1 MGKHLERELEK
12 LERQVLSLSAVVE
25 ENVRRAVQA
34 LEKADEK
41 LAQKVIETDIEV
53 DHAEVDVEEEC
64 LKLLALYQPVAID
77 LRFIVAVLKI
87 NNDLER
93 IGDLAVNIA
102 ERALF
107 LATEPPVTTSFDF
120 LGMAEKA
127 QAMVRKS
134 LDALVS
140 MDAGLAREVCAS
152 DDEIDAMNRRMY
164 QQVEE
169 GIQEHPD
176 QMRSLVHI
184 LSTSRHLERIA
195 DHATNIAEDVIY
207 MIEGIIARH
216 RTEDYRTLT
225 PPRSGQNAATA

>member
-1 MGKHLERELEK
+1 MSKHLERELERLRK
-12 LERQVLSLSAVVE
+12 QVLSLSAVVE
-25 ENVRRAVQA
+25 ENVRQAVQA
-34 LEKADEK
+34 LEKREEK
-41 LAQKVIETDIEV
+41 LAQKVIETDVEV

-87 NNDLER
+87 NSDLER

-107 LATEPPVTTSFDF
+107 LATQPPVTTSFNF

-127 QAMVRKS
+127 QAMVHKS
-134 LDALVS
+134 LDALVN
-140 MDAGLAREVCAS
+140 MDGGLAREVCAS

-169 GIQEHPD
+169 GIQQHPE
-176 QMRSLVHI
+176 QMKSLVHI

-207 MIEGIIARH
+207 VIQGRDVRH
-216 RTEDYRTLT
+216 PTT
-225 PPRSGQNAATA
+225 PR